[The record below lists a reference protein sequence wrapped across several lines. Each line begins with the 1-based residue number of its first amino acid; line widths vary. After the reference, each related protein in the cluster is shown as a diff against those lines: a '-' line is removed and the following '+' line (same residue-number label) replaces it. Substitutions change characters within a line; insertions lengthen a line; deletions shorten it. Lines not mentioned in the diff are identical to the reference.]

1 MREELNVEAMESVAG
16 GKYIVNGN
24 TNQVAFKELK
34 QVYNL
39 KNCTVYDAMKAM
51 DSLIGKY
58 DSEEEYDQAC
68 IDLLKSKGWI

>member
-16 GKYIVNGN
+16 GKYVVNGN
-24 TNQVAFKELK
+24 TKQVAFKDVK

-39 KNCTVYDAMKAM
+39 KNCTVYQAMEAM

-58 DSEEEYDQAC
+58 KTEKEYDEAC
-68 IDLLKSKGWI
+68 IALLQSKGWI